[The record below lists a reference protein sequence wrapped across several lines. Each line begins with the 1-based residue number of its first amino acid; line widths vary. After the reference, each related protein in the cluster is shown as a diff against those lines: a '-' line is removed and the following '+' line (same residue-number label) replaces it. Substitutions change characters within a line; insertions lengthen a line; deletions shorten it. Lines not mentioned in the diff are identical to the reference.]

1 MEITQENVDSLN
13 AIIKLQVKKEDYEPK
28 IQQSLNQYRKKVDLK
43 GFRKGNVP
51 MGIIKKMYGNH
62 IVADT
67 INDLLNE
74 KVNNYIVEKQLD
86 VLGNPL
92 PKHGQK
98 FDIEINSLKDF
109 DFEYEIGLSPA
120 FDLDF
125 LKNKPTLERE
135 VIDIEKKL
143 IDEELERVRKR
154 YGKVEEVVG
163 KMEDDDMLTLQFDE
177 LDEEGNVKADGISH
191 SAPIALDMLKDNKIQ
206 KAVKSSKKGETV
218 DITNLEKTFEKTKEE
233 LAKQILNLDLTPETL
248 PAVRAT
254 LTDVKRVIPAEINE
268 EFLKTVY
275 GPDTDVKDEAG
286 IRAKIKEEVKAYFEK
301 EEDKRL
307 YNKLAETLIEKTEIS
322 LPDEFLKRWIQL
334 TNEKPISEEQ
344 IEKEYPAFVK
354 NLKWSLI
361 VKKVSKEN
369 NVDVSMDE
377 VKERTAEQVR
387 QQMAQYGIPNMPQE
401 EMDKFVASMM
411 AKRDHASQTRETL
424 LEEKLF
430 DYFKGQI
437 KTKDKKVSLEEF
449 YKQQ

>member
-13 AIIKLQVKKEDYEPK
+13 AIIKLQVKKEDYEPQ

-98 FDIEINSLKDF
+98 FDIEITSLKDF

-125 LKNKPTLERE
+125 LKNKPALERE

-177 LDEEGNVKADGISH
+177 LDEEGNVKADGISN

-218 DITNLEKTFEKTKEE
+218 DITDLEKTFEKTKEE

>member
-13 AIIKLQVKKEDYEPK
+13 AIIKLQVKKEDYEPQ

-43 GFRKGNVP
+43 GFRKGHVP

-67 INDLLNE
+67 VNDLLNE
-74 KVNNYIVEKQLD
+74 KVNNYIVENQVD
-86 VLGNPL
+86 ILGNPL
-92 PKHGQK
+92 PKNGQT
-98 FDIEINSLKDF
+98 FDIEINNLKDF
-109 DFEYEIGLSPA
+109 DFEYEIGLTPA
-120 FDLDF
+120 FELDY
-125 LKNKPTLERE
+125 LKKKPTLERE
-135 VIDIEKKL
+135 VIEIEKKL

-177 LDEEGNVKADGISH
+177 LDEEGNVKEDGISH
-191 SAPIALDMLKDNKIQ
+191 SAPIALDMLKDKKIQ
-206 KAVKSSKKGETV
+206 KAVMAAKKGDTV
-218 DITNLEKTFEKTKEE
+218 DITDLEKTFEKSKDE
-233 LAKQILNLDLTPETL
+233 LAKQILNLELTPETL

-254 LTDVKRVIPAEINE
+254 LIDVKRVIPAEINE

-286 IRAKIKEEVKAYFEK
+286 IRAKIEEEVKAYFEK
-301 EEDKRL
+301 QEDQRL
-307 YNKLAETLIEKTEIS
+307 YNKLAETLIEKTDIT
-322 LPDEFLKRWIQL
+322 LPDEFLKRWIKL

-369 NVDVSMDE
+369 NVDVSMEE
-377 VKERTAEQVR
+377 VQARTAEQVR
-387 QQMAQYGIPNMPQE
+387 QQMASYGIPNMPQE

>member
-1 MEITQENVDSLN
+1 
-13 AIIKLQVKKEDYEPK
+13 
-28 IQQSLNQYRKKVDLK
+28 
-43 GFRKGNVP
+43 
-51 MGIIKKMYGNH
+51 
-62 IVADT
+62 
-67 INDLLNE
+67 
-74 KVNNYIVEKQLD
+74 
-86 VLGNPL
+86 
-92 PKHGQK
+92 
-98 FDIEINSLKDF
+98 
-109 DFEYEIGLSPA
+109 
-120 FDLDF
+120 
-125 LKNKPTLERE
+125 
-135 VIDIEKKL
+135 
-143 IDEELERVRKR
+143 
-154 YGKVEEVVG
+154 
-163 KMEDDDMLTLQFDE
+163 LTL
-177 LDEEGNVKADGISH
+177 LTWK
-191 SAPIALDMLKDNKIQ
+191 
-206 KAVKSSKKGETV
+206 
-218 DITNLEKTFEKTKEE
+218 KTFEKTKEE

-334 TNEKPISEEQ
+334 TNEKPISAEQ